1 MSENL
6 DLIANGNAGQA
17 LKAYAEESALRGWM
31 DDVNEDDIYAE
42 LGSPEFAAFMAIL
55 GLDGPQGR
63 QLAA

>member
-1 MSENL
+1 MSKNM

-17 LKAYAEESALRGWM
+17 VKAYAEEANLRGWM

-42 LGSPEFAAFMAIL
+42 LGSAEFAAYMAIL
-55 GLDGPQGR
+55 GLDEPQGR